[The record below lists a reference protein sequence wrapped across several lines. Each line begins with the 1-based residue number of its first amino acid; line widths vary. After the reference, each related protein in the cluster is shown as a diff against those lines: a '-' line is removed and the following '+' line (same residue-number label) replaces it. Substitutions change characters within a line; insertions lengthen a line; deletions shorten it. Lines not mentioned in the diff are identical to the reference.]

1 MRDNSLSSRVRLIDN
16 IRCIGKKLKKDEK
29 RAKTLDEML
38 VIMCDSCFGMMLRE
52 NEDTKPPV
60 IEDLKTMDPSFD
72 KRMEIDLKR
81 LMHMRTYKARYK
93 ELLVWTGVRSKK

>member
-1 MRDNSLSSRVRLIDN
+1 MRENSLSSRVRLIDN

-29 RAKTLDEML
+29 MVKTLDEML
-38 VIMCDSCFGMMLRE
+38 VIMCDSCFRITCRE
-52 NEDTKPPV
+52 NDDTKPPV

-93 ELLVWTGVRSKK
+93 ELLV